1 VVLLAFFLVS
11 CDKVKD
17 VFQEKDLL
25 QRPVAKR
32 CSECHEN
39 IYNQWKESRHAV
51 LGHNVPTADHGNPKY
66 YVDVIFYKDGKE
78 VYSDSSM
85 ITPKEAFLP
94 QQEKVINIPIS
105 VDYDK
110 IKVNLS
116 RKLSWQKEPEKIASY
131 DF

>member
-1 VVLLAFFLVS
+1 MRFIVVLLAFFLVS

-51 LGHNVPTADHGNPKY
+51 AWVSEDFKRASEN
-66 YVDVIFYKDGKE
+66 
-78 VYSDSSM
+78 YSK
-85 ITPKEAFLP
+85 TKC
-94 QQEKVINIPIS
+94 
-105 VDYDK
+105 
-110 IKVNLS
+110 LS
-116 RKLSWQKEPEKIASY
+116 
-131 DF
+131 D